1 MSVLVD
7 SSVWIRFL
15 LNRLREARELDC
27 LLAENQVMAHQLV
40 YGELLIGDKGGR
52 SRLLK
57 SYSKLHYAPSVP
69 HEEVVRF
76 VTDRRLFGR
85 GVGWVDVHLVASAI
99 VAGVSLWTADPRLE
113 AVAQECGVAHAVRR
127 P

>member
-1 MSVLVD
+1 MNVLVD

-15 LNRLREARELDC
+15 LNRLLEARELDR
-27 LLAENQVMAHQLV
+27 LLAEGQVMGHQLV

-52 SRLLK
+52 TRFLE
-57 SYSKLHYAPSVP
+57 SYAKLHYAPSVP

-76 VTDRRLFGR
+76 VRDRRLSGR
-85 GVGWVDVHLVASAI
+85 GVGWVDVNLVASAI

-113 AVAQECGVAHAVRR
+113 AIAQQFGVAHSVSR
-127 P
+127 